1 MIAEA
6 ISRQSRILAAWDG
19 GGAQDAEDGAPPA
32 ARRSARTP
40 GHAPS
45 AGPSPSRS
53 PARTRPRARPAA
65 APSPDHLPPRR
76 SCYEDTPGRRRG
88 YRSADAAETGAGR
101 EELPRD
107 MYARSGP
114 GWRMLPGRVRSQ

>member
-1 MIAEA
+1 MAVV
-6 ISRQSRILAAWDG
+6 L
-19 GGAQDAEDGAPPA
+19 
-32 ARRSARTP
+32 RTP
-40 GHAPS
+40 RMALPQPPGDQPGPQDMLHRLAHPQVGRQRERGHELGQPQPRVLITCLHAGHAT
-45 AGPSPSRS
+45 
-53 PARTRPRARPAA
+53 RTRPAEAMMRGESGTTAA
-65 APSPDHLPPRR
+65 AR
-76 SCYEDTPGRRRG
+76 SGRG